1 VRTQIGI
8 FVAIVQSILLFGHF
22 VIYETWIELWGA
34 PEPRTALWLRIVL
47 GILSLSFI
55 AASLVGFRYSN
66 AAVRAFYRVA
76 AGWLG
81 FMGFLFFASGLCW
94 IVYGAAWAVG
104 WRGEGRA
111 IVATLFGAAI
121 LTGVYG
127 IVNAA
132 RTRVKRFAVKLASLP
147 ESWRG
152 RTAVL
157 VSDTHLGHVR
167 SFGFA
172 RKIVA
177 MVSQL
182 RPDVVFIAGDL
193 YDGGAADLVGLAK
206 PLSELSAP
214 LGVFF
219 VAGNH
224 EEFTDRAKYL
234 AAVAGAGVRVLNN
247 EKAIVDGMQIVGV
260 PYHATVNSEAFSSA
274 LAEARINR
282 NRASILLSHA
292 PHRLEIPERAG
303 ISLQLSGHTHH
314 GQMIPFT
321 WIVDRIFGP
330 FAYGLHRFGNM
341 MVYTSCGAGTWGPPM
356 RVGTG
361 TDPEIVVL
369 RFE

>member
-1 VRTQIGI
+1 
-8 FVAIVQSILLFGHF
+8 VQSILLVGHF
-22 VIYETWIELWGA
+22 VIYKTWIELWGA
-34 PEPRTALWLRIVL
+34 PEPRTALWLRIVF

-55 AASLVGFRYSN
+55 ASSLVSFRYSN

-81 FMGFLFFASGLCW
+81 FMGFLFFASCLCW

-121 LTGVYG
+121 LTGIYG

-132 RTRVKRFAVKLASLP
+132 RTRVKRFAVQLANLP

-157 VSDTHLGHVR
+157 VTDTHLGQIR
-167 SFGFA
+167 SFGFS

-193 YDGGAADLVGLAK
+193 YDGVEVDLVGLAK
-206 PLSELSAP
+206 PWSELSVP

-224 EEFTDRAKYL
+224 EEFSNREKYL
-234 AAVAGAGVRVLNN
+234 DAVAKAGVRVLSN

-260 PYHATVNSEAFSSA
+260 PYHATVDSEAFSSA
-274 LAEARINR
+274 LAKADIDRSC
-282 NRASILLSHA
+282 ASILLSHA

-361 TDPEIVVL
+361 TDPEIVL
-369 RFE
+369 LQFE

>member
-1 VRTQIGI
+1 MRTQIAI

-22 VIYETWIELWGA
+22 AIYETWIELWGA
-34 PEPRTALWLRIVL
+34 PEPRAALWLRIVL
-47 GILSLSFI
+47 GILSVSFV
-55 AASLVGFRYSN
+55 AASLVSFRYSN
-66 AAVRAFYRVA
+66 VAVRAFYRVA

-94 IVYGAAWAVG
+94 IVYGAAWLVG

-111 IVATLFGAAI
+111 IVAALFSAAI
-121 LTGVYG
+121 LTGFYG

-132 RTRVKRFAVKLASLP
+132 RTRVKRVSVKLGNLP
-147 ESWRG
+147 EAWRG
-152 RTAVL
+152 RSAVL
-157 VSDTHLGHVR
+157 VSDTHLGQVR
-167 SFGFA
+167 SFGFS

-177 MVSQL
+177 MVARL

-193 YDGGAADLVGLAK
+193 YDGVEVDLVGLAK
-206 PLSELSAP
+206 PWSELSVP

-224 EEFTDRAKYL
+224 EEFSNRAKYL
-234 AAVAGAGVRVLNN
+234 DAVASAGVRVLNN

-260 PYHATVNSEAFSSA
+260 PYHATVNSEVFSSA
-274 LAEARINR
+274 LAKADIDR

-292 PHRLEIPERAG
+292 PHRLEIPESAG

-356 RVGTG
+356 RVGP
-361 TDPEIVVL
+361 DPEIVVL